1 MTYSYSLSIVVCFK
15 IFDVDRDGVL
25 NHEETLQMIN
35 VLLFVAK
42 ENRDSQQYKELTK
55 QHIISD
61 MLQFVQRKSPDGV
74 PSMLTHDNVSLTAED
89 FMLWNVQCGL
99 RLMQPLLDLIFEL
112 CHIVFGLWPQCK
124 HMEYDIV
131 RGWLQREERRPYRV
145 GQFWYLISRDWY
157 LNWMQYTQHTAHTC
171 EYCKRSASQRSTID
185 EALVCDESFNTHSL
199 EQHDSYSLG
208 SGSGSSGISA
218 GRHCGHQR
226 PGPIDNSTLITVN
239 PYSNVRTLT
248 GEGGHL
254 KRDTPLVQN
263 HDFEL
268 VPKSLWKALN
278 RWYGDNLPLPRQ
290 VRLKYLLYSFDFIF
304 TLIIIIRRSYSHQ
317 TLM

>member
-1 MTYSYSLSIVVCFK
+1 M
-15 IFDVDRDGVL
+15 L

-157 LNWMQYTQHTAHTC
+157 LNWMQYTQHTAQTC
-171 EYCKRSASQRSTID
+171 EYCKRSASQRSAID

-218 GRHCGHQR
+218 GRHCGQQR
-226 PGPIDNSTLITVN
+226 PGPIDNSNLITVN
-239 PYSNVRTLT
+239 PYRNVRTLT

-290 VRLKYLLYSFDFIF
+290 V
-304 TLIIIIRRSYSHQ
+304 
-317 TLM
+317 